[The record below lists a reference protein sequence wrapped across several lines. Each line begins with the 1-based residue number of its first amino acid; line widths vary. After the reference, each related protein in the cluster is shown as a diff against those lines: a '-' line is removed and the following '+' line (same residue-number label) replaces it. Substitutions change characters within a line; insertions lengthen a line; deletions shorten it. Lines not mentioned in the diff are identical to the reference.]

1 MALFDNGPGVAT
13 KVSVATN
20 AVSALGSLAQGA
32 AAFKTAARGANVL
45 SMVNGAADVLSAAA
59 MFGNMV
65 NPDDWRVSLS
75 IPNWISFIQSPV
87 LEPLKKAGAMV
98 FPYTPEVTLASNA
111 KYSPIATTHNNYPFQ
126 AYEGSN
132 PGTITITAPFFV
144 EDQEQALYWIA
155 ALHYF
160 RSVTKMFSGTDIKAG
175 NPPPIVFLNGYGS
188 YVFKN
193 VPVAITS
200 FQTTLP
206 KDCDYISCDTVGSAL
221 GAVAGLFEAGEDV
234 LNAFGLTAPGL
245 GSLGSAVA
253 TVGSL
258 GIGGSTSA
266 GQAYV
271 PTKSTFTVTVQP
283 MYARTTVRK
292 FSLERFVTGGYVMNP
307 YGYV

>member
-1 MALFDNGPGVAT
+1 MALFDNGPSLGT
-13 KVSVATN
+13 QVSVATN
-20 AVSALGSLAQGA
+20 AVSALGSLSQGA
-32 AAFKTAARGANVL
+32 AAFKTAARAANIA
-45 SMVNGAADVLSAAA
+45 SFVNGAADVLSAAA

-65 NPDDWRVSLS
+65 NPNDWRVSLS

-87 LEPLKKAGAMV
+87 LKPLKDAGAMV
-98 FPYTPEVTLASNA
+98 FPYTPEVALSSNA
-111 KYSPIATTHNNYPFQ
+111 KYTPIATTHNNYPFQ
-126 AYEGSN
+126 AYESSN
-132 PGTITITAPFFV
+132 PGTITITAPFYV
-144 EDQEQALYWIA
+144 EDQDQALYWIA

-188 YVFKN
+188 YVFRN

-206 KDCDYISCDTVGSAL
+206 KDCDYISCNTVGSAL
-221 GAVAGLFEAGEDV
+221 GAVAGAFEAGEDV
-234 LNAFGLTAPGL
+234 LNAFGLSAPGL
-245 GSLGSAVA
+245 GGLGSLAA

-258 GIGGSTSA
+258 GVGGSTSA
-266 GQAYV
+266 GTAYV
-271 PTKSTFTVTVQP
+271 PTKSSFQVTLQP

-292 FSLERFVTGGYVMNP
+292 FSLERFVTGGYVNSP